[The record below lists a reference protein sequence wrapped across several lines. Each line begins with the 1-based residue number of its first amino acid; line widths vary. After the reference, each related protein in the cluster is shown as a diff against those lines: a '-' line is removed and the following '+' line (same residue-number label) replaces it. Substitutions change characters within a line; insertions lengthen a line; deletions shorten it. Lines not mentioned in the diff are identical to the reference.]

1 VVVGGRLTAPRVVTI
16 RTAITNTAS
25 PARKS
30 RAMNVFWKALKSLG
44 DTVVKWPTPIRPLTE

>member
-1 VVVGGRLTAPRVVTI
+1 VVVGGRLTAN

-30 RAMNVFWKALKSLG
+30 RPMKVFWKALKSLG
-44 DTVVKWPTPIRPLTE
+44 DTVV